1 MPTALYGVAGWPL
14 GQTLSPLL
22 HNTGF
27 QALGLPAVYLRW
39 AIPPEGLAAF
49 ADSMRLLDIQG
60 ASITIP
66 HKIALM
72 PLLDSV
78 SEQSRMAGAV
88 NTVCRDGKKLC
99 GENTDVTGFLC
110 PLAQFDAKNT
120 DVLLLGAG
128 GAARAAAA
136 GLALRRFRRIFVAT
150 PSDRSH
156 MPLAERFGCIPLTWK
171 NRHDIQADL
180 VVNATPLGM
189 RGKHMTET
197 PFDFEKTVRP
207 HGNRTLTAYDMVYN
221 PLETRFLREARSAGW
236 NCISGLSM
244 FLGQGAAQFRLWT
257 GKKLPLRAVGAVKAE
272 LCASEKIPAEYLR
285 RRIAAGNR
293 ICPNGGNPYV

>member
-39 AIPPEGLAAF
+39 EIPPEGLTGF
-49 ADSMRLLDIQG
+49 ADSVRLLDIQG
-60 ASITIP
+60 VSVTIP

-72 PLLDSV
+72 PMLDAV
-78 SEQSRMAGAV
+78 SEQARLAGAV
-88 NTVCRDGKKLC
+88 NTVYRDGGKLC
-99 GENTDVTGFLC
+99 GENTDVTGFLR
-110 PLAQFDAKNT
+110 PLAEFDEEGT

-136 GLALRRFRRIFVAT
+136 GLALRRFRRVFVAT
-150 PSDRSH
+150 PSNRSH
-156 MPLAERFGCIPLTWK
+156 APLMEHFGCIPLAWK
-171 NRHDIQADL
+171 NRHGVQADL

-189 RGKHMTET
+189 RGKRMDET
-197 PFDFEKTVRP
+197 PFDFEKIVHP
-207 HGNRTLTAYDMVYN
+207 PDNRTFTAYDMVYN

-244 FLGQGAAQFRLWT
+244 FLEQAAAQFRLWT
-257 GKKLPLRAVGAVKAE
+257 GKKLPLRAIGAVRAE
-272 LCASEKIPAEYLR
+272 LCAREKIPAECP
-285 RRIAAGNR
+285 GNR
-293 ICPNGGNPYV
+293 IENTG

>member
-39 AIPPEGLAAF
+39 EIPPEGLPAF
-49 ADSMRLLDIQG
+49 ADSVRLLGIQG
-60 ASITIP
+60 LSVTIP

-72 PLLDSV
+72 PLLDTV
-78 SEQSRMAGAV
+78 SEQARQAGAV
-88 NTVCRDGKKLC
+88 NTVYSDGGKLC

-110 PLAQFDAKNT
+110 PLAEFDAENA

-150 PSDRSH
+150 PSDSSH
-156 MPLAERFGCIPLTWK
+156 APLAERFGCIPLDWK
-171 NRHDIQADL
+171 NRHDIWADL
-180 VVNATPLGM
+180 VVNSTPLGM
-189 RGKHMTET
+189 RGKLAGET
-197 PFDFEKTVRP
+197 PFDFEKAVRP
-207 HGNRTLTAYDMVYN
+207 RGNRVRTAYDMVYN

-236 NCISGLSM
+236 RCVSGLSM
-244 FLGQGAAQFRLWT
+244 FLGQGAAQFQLWT
-257 GKKLPLRAVGAVKAE
+257 GQKLPLQAGEAVRAK
-272 LCASEKIPAEYLR
+272 LCAAEKIPAEHR
-285 RRIAAGNR
+285 VFRPAA
-293 ICPNGGNPYV
+293 PQK

>member
-39 AIPPEGLAAF
+39 EIPPEALGAF
-49 ADSMRLLDIQG
+49 ADGARLLGIQG
-60 ASITIP
+60 LSVTIP

-72 PLLDSV
+72 PLLDAV
-78 SEQSRMAGAV
+78 SEQARLAGAV
-88 NTVCRDGKKLC
+88 NTVYRDGERLC
-99 GENTDVTGFLC
+99 GENTDVAGFLR
-110 PLAQFDAKNT
+110 PLAGFDAENT

-136 GLALRRFRRIFVAT
+136 GLALRRFRRVFVAT

-156 MPLAERFGCIPLTWK
+156 TPLAEHFGCIPLAWK
-171 NRHDIQADL
+171 NRHDIRADI

-189 RGKHMTET
+189 RGRLPDET
-197 PFDFEKTVRP
+197 PFDFAKTARP
-207 HGNRTLTAYDMVYN
+207 QGNQTLTAYDMVYN
-221 PLETRFLREARSAGW
+221 PPETRFLREARSTGRR
-236 NCISGLSM
+236 CVSGLSM

-257 GKKLPLRAVGAVKAE
+257 GKELPLQAEEAVKAE
-272 LCASEKIPAEYLR
+272 LR
-285 RRIAAGNR
+285 AGKKT
-293 ICPNGGNPYV
+293 PPENPETG

>member
-14 GQTLSPLL
+14 EQTLSPLL

-39 AIPPEGLAAF
+39 AIPPEGLASF

-78 SEQSRMAGAV
+78 SEQARLAGAV
-88 NTVCRDGKKLC
+88 NTVHRDGRKLC

-110 PLAQFDAKNT
+110 PLAEFDAENT

-136 GLALRRFRRIFVAT
+136 GLALRRFRRVFVAT

-156 MPLAERFGCIPLTWK
+156 MPLAEHFGCIPLAWK

-180 VVNATPLGM
+180 VINSTPLGM
-189 RGKHMTET
+189 RGKQMDET
-197 PFDFEKTVRP
+197 PFDFEKIVRP
-207 HGNRTLTAYDMVYN
+207 RGNRTLTAYDMVYN
-221 PLETRFLREARSAGW
+221 PLETRFLREARLAGW
-236 NCISGLSM
+236 DCVSGLSM
-244 FLGQGAAQFRLWT
+244 FLGQGAAQFRIWT
-257 GKKLPLRAVGAVKAE
+257 GQKLPIQADEAVKAE
-272 LCASEKIPAEYLR
+272 LRAREKIPAE
-285 RRIAAGNR
+285 
-293 ICPNGGNPYV
+293 CPASRVENTG

>member
-1 MPTALYGVAGWPL
+1 MPTALYGIAGWPL

-27 QALGLPAVYLRW
+27 QTIGLPAVYLRW
-39 AIPPEGLAAF
+39 EIPPEGLAAF

-66 HKIALM
+66 HKIAMM

-78 SEQSRMAGAV
+78 SEQASLAGAV
-88 NTVCRDGKKLC
+88 NTVYRDGRNLR

-110 PLAQFDAKNT
+110 PLAEFDAENA

-136 GLALRRFRRIFVAT
+136 GLVLRRFRRVFVAT

-156 MPLAERFGCIPLTWK
+156 TPLAERFGCVPLAWK
-171 NRHDIQADL
+171 NRHDVQADL
-180 VVNATPLGM
+180 VVNSTPLGM
-189 RGKHMTET
+189 RGRLVNET

-207 HGNRTLTAYDMVYN
+207 RGDRMPAAYDMVYN

-244 FLGQGAAQFRLWT
+244 FLG
-257 GKKLPLRAVGAVKAE
+257 
-272 LCASEKIPAEYLR
+272 
-285 RRIAAGNR
+285 
-293 ICPNGGNPYV
+293 